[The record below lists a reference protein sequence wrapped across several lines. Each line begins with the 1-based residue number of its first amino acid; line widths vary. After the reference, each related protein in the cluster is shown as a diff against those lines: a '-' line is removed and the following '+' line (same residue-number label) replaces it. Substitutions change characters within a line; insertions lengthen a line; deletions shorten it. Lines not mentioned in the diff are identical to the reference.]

1 MEVTIF
7 ASAVQSSTYRLR
19 ADIFQHWFFSAWTH
33 NLSLGKNNKSNNQV
47 LFSPLIFAACSLA
60 DKEKVGR
67 LFSLRVS
74 CVLVLLITH
83 TESQQACAHVC
94 ACVCTSVHLVVSC
107 SVCTDHTDHNQ
118 LPQSQASGSP
128 GTFTQAKNRQKK
140 RQTSTKSLSSYREI
154 LSSESFNH
162 LLCNTEAVT
171 QEAKTWNQ
179 RQSPETRAR
188 NKQNIEEG
196 LPEKNVSFNVS
207 APGAL
212 TIHNNIY
219 IYIFSVLVSV
229 FSRQLKVW

>member
-140 RQTSTKSLSSYREI
+140 GKPPQSHFPLTEKFSHRKVLITFYVTQRRWHKRQRHETRGKALRPGPETNRI
-154 LSSESFNH
+154 LRKDYLKKMWVLMSPHQVH
-162 LLCNTEAVT
+162 LLY
-171 QEAKTWNQ
+171 
-179 RQSPETRAR
+179 
-188 NKQNIEEG
+188 I
-196 LPEKNVSFNVS
+196 
-207 APGAL
+207 
-212 TIHNNIY
+212 I
-219 IYIFSVLVSV
+219 IYIFTYLVFWSQSLV
-229 FSRQLKVW
+229 DN